1 MKKIDIV
8 PIGSNILVQYPVSDD
23 NIYEQFY
30 RNNKNSLLLCRVVKK
45 GDDVSKNINI
55 GDIAII
61 EYERTKT
68 LSEPGDFIK
77 YDIIDE
83 LEVKALIK
91 TKE

>member
-8 PIGSNILVQYPVSDD
+8 PVGSNVLVQYPVSDD

-30 RNNKNSLLLCRVVKK
+30 RNNKNSLLLCRIVKK

-61 EYERTKT
+61 EYEKTKT
-68 LSEPGDFIK
+68 LSESNDFIK

-83 LEVKALIK
+83 FEIKALIK
-91 TKE
+91 TRD